1 MLISNKPSILIVDDD
16 LAILSVFRRIFERKG
31 YSVTIAEKGEQAVK
45 KLTANKF
52 DIALIDFT
60 LQDMEGTTLLPII
73 KKSSPKTLRI
83 MLTGKLTAKDTAK
96 EAQVFLQKPVDPEKL
111 LSIINTKIRNMNSEE

>member
-31 YSVTIAEKGEQAVK
+31 YSVTIAEKGEQAVTK
-45 KLTANKF
+45 INTKQF
-52 DIALIDFT
+52 DIALIDFV

-73 KKSSPKTLRI
+73 KKNSPKTLRI
-83 MLTGKLTAKDTAK
+83 MLTGKAIKNEYAK
-96 EAQVFLQKPVDPEKL
+96 EAQVFLQKPIDPQKL
-111 LSIINTKIRNMNSEE
+111 LSIIDTKLKCIDAES